1 MERSGSPRIRKGQF
15 TRPFNCVRKTK
26 LLKTIFSI
34 QTGTMAN
41 ERIDIILADDQVITR
56 TGLRSLFEKDPKI
69 LVSAETSTGRDAVR
83 MALDLKPRIV
93 IMEVSLPELNG
104 MDAARQITA
113 ANPDIRIIAL
123 TMLSHRLYVSGM
135 LKAGA
140 RGYLLKSCT
149 FEELRHA
156 VLTVADDKT
165 YLSPSIADT
174 VVKDYVSNASQP
186 MPAGPSHELT
196 GRERE
201 VLQLIAEGLSTRDI
215 GHRLF
220 VSESTINTHR
230 RQIMEKLNIHNI
242 ARLTKFAIQEG
253 LTSLDK

>member
-1 MERSGSPRIRKGQF
+1 
-15 TRPFNCVRKTK
+15 
-26 LLKTIFSI
+26 
-34 QTGTMAN
+34 MAN

-56 TGLRSLFEKDPKI
+56 TGLKALFDKDSRI
-69 LVSAETSTGRDAVR
+69 QVTGEASTGRDAVR
-83 MALDLKPRIV
+83 MAFELKPRVV

-113 ANPDIRIIAL
+113 ANPETRIVAL
-123 TMLSHRLYVSGM
+123 TMLAHRLYVSGM

-174 VVKDYVSNASQP
+174 VVKDYVSGASHP
-186 MPAGPSHELT
+186 LPAGPSQELT

-215 GHRLF
+215 GQRLF
-220 VSESTINTHR
+220 VSESTVNTHR
-230 RQIMEKLNIHNI
+230 RQIMEKLSIHNI

>member
-1 MERSGSPRIRKGQF
+1 M
-15 TRPFNCVRKTK
+15 T
-26 LLKTIFSI
+26 
-34 QTGTMAN
+34 N
-41 ERIDIILADDQVITR
+41 ERIEIILADDQVITR
-56 TGLRSLFEKDPKI
+56 SGIKALFEREKKI
-69 LVSAETSTGRDAVR
+69 HVTGEAATGREAVR
-83 MALDLKPRIV
+83 LSLELKPRLV

-104 MDAARQITA
+104 MDAARQITQGS
-113 ANPDIRIIAL
+113 PETRVIAL
-123 TMLSHRLYVSGM
+123 TMLNHRQYVSGM

-140 RGYLLKSCT
+140 KGYLLKSCT

-156 VLTVADDKT
+156 VFTVSDDKT

-174 VVKDYVSNASQP
+174 LVKDYLNASSGQP
-186 MPAGPSHELT
+186 LTTPASRELT

-215 GHRLF
+215 GQRLF

-242 ARLTKFAIQEG
+242 AKLTKFAIQEG
-253 LTSLDK
+253 LTFIDK